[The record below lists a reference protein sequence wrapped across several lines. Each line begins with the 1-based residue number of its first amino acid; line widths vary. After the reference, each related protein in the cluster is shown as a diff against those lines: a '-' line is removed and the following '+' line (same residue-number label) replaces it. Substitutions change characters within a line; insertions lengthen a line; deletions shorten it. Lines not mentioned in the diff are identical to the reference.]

1 MLKIIEHMDAQLAK
15 LKVELLNVIREGRE
29 AHTKEHADQFGPVV
43 SWYQNERRAA
53 ERRDA
58 RVRPLVR
65 AAVWITDHW
74 IVSVAVAG
82 AVVAVLLRLGVL
94 HS

>member
-1 MLKIIEHMDAQLAK
+1 MLKIIEHIDAK
-15 LKVELLNVIREGRE
+15 LADLKDELLGVIREGRE
-29 AHTKEHADQFGPVV
+29 LHTKEHADQFGPVV
-43 SWYQNERRAA
+43 TWYQQERRAA

-65 AAVWITDHW
+65 AAVWVTDHW
-74 IVSVAVAG
+74 IVSVAVVG
-82 AVVAVLLRLGVL
+82 GIVAALFRLGVL